1 MIMEDLVIAVDLGG
15 TQLRVA
21 AYSGGRH
28 MAVRHSEPTKAAEG
42 LEPVLS
48 RIVAGI
54 QVVGDKAGWDRVKA
68 IGVSAPGPLDP
79 WQGVILWAPNLPGW
93 KDVPLGERLSQA
105 VDRPVFLGNDANL
118 AALAEQ
124 RHGAGKGYTDLIY
137 ITVSTGIGGG
147 VISDNRLIIGRRGLG
162 AEVGHMTVEAHG
174 PVCNCGNIGCLE
186 AMASGT
192 ALARQAREI
201 VAAGIRTRIADL
213 VGGDVERVSAK
224 IIHDA
229 ADDGD
234 PVAVDLWRKAGV
246 YLGVG
251 IVNLMYLFGPGVI
264 VIGGGLTKAG
274 DLLFAPMRVTV
285 RQRIKEVYWRD
296 CPIVSPALGDDVSLI
311 GAATWALEGI
321 KGR

>member
-1 MIMEDLVIAVDLGG
+1 MI
-15 TQLRVA
+15 
-21 AYSGGRH
+21 
-28 MAVRHSEPTKAAEG
+28 VRRAEPTRAAEG
-42 LEPVLS
+42 LESVLS
-48 RIVAGI
+48 RMVAGI
-54 QVVGDKAGWDRVKA
+54 RAVGDEVGWDCVKA
-68 IGVSAPGPLDP
+68 VGVSAPGPLDP

-93 KDVPLGERLSQA
+93 KDVPLGERLRQA
-105 VDRPVFLGNDANL
+105 VCRPVFLGNDANL

-124 RHGAGKGYTDLIY
+124 RHGAGQGYTDLVY

-147 VISDNRLIIGRRGLG
+147 IISDNRLIIGRRGLG

-213 VGGDVERVSAK
+213 VDGDLKRISAK
-224 IIHDA
+224 IVHDA
-229 ADDGD
+229 AVDGD

-264 VIGGGLTKAG
+264 VIGGGLTKVG
-274 DLLFAPMRVTV
+274 DLMLAPMRETV
-285 RQRIKEVYWRD
+285 QQRIKEVYWKD
-296 CPIVSPALGDDVSLI
+296 CPIVPAALGDDVSLI
-311 GAATWALEGI
+311 GAATLAVEGL
-321 KGR
+321 KGG